1 MGMFTISYKYIKKA
15 IQENKDSILIFE
27 DDAIFQNSSSDI
39 NESINNIINIKKENW
54 KIIYLGASQYNWNN
68 VKIKNN
74 FYKAKETTG
83 SFGILLHKS
92 IFKILLKRY
101 EKYNDPVDHC
111 LMDIQKL
118 YKGEIYVTYP
128 NLCIANLES
137 SNIGSVRNNRLW
149 ASRFRWNLN
158 KYLF

>member
-1 MGMFTISYKYIKKA
+1 MGATQY
-15 IQENKDSILIFE
+15 DW
-27 DDAIFQNSSSDI
+27 
-39 NESINNIINIKKENW
+39 NNI
-54 KIIYLGASQYNWNN
+54 
-68 VKIKNN
+68 KIKNN
-74 FYKAKETTG
+74 CYKAKETTG
-83 SFGILLHKS
+83 SFAILLHKS
-92 IFKILLKRY
+92 VFKILLKRY

-118 YKGEIYVTYP
+118 YNGEVYVTYP